1 MRNRSAIAR
10 CSVFHLAAGS
20 TAAVLLLA
28 GAVGAPPALADAQAD
43 FTITDRNSDGFIDK
57 GEFHQ
62 RMVELF
68 FFADADR
75 DGRLLP
81 VELPGVPAGVFRGA
95 DRDGDGSLSLAEFT
109 EARAA
114 DFGQVDRD
122 GDGLLSRAEVD
133 AVAAPPGTATPQQG
147 TNGRAAR

>member
-1 MRNRSAIAR
+1 MSNPCTAAR
-10 CSVFHLAAGS
+10 LTAASV
-20 TAAVLLLA
+20 AAVLLA
-28 GAVGAPPALADAQAD
+28 GIVGAPPALADAEED
-43 FTITDRNSDGFIDK
+43 FAITDRNSDGFIDR

-75 DGRLLP
+75 DGRLVP
-81 VELPGVPAGVFRGA
+81 AELPGVPAAVFRGA
-95 DRDGDGSLSLAEFT
+95 DRDGNGSLSLAEFT
-109 EARAA
+109 QARAV

-133 AVAAPPGTATPQQG
+133 AVAVPPVPGAAQAG
-147 TNGRAAR
+147 KAGSAAR